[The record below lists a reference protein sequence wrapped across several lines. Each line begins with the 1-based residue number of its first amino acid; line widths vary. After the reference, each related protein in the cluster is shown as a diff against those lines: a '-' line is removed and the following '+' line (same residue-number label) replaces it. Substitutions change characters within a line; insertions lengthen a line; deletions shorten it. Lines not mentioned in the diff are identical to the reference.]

1 LTNVLNTKSPGND
14 SIKEH
19 SFIHSSIMDLLGGY
33 GSDGSSSCTNI
44 DNNDDELAHDA
55 SRIQAMTQQQ
65 QQLQQQ
71 ERKQQQQKLLAI
83 QSIATHKNQRG
94 KKRVS
99 LLAVL
104 PTHIVEQLT
113 QQGTVD
119 NHDYDSD
126 DGGVVVSNTT
136 TNKNDVHHDDA
147 DISSFLSELHAA
159 PTRNHISDKT
169 ITPIVRKLPVESV
182 GMALISSET
191 VRVSHASRPQEVMDI
206 HGTATSCKDS
216 IIVETV
222 QDMVD
227 DNHLSPK
234 PVSKAPTVPRTS
246 VPRPAA
252 VHAPRVTVPEHASA
266 PILIPAYPTDTI
278 DDKHDP
284 TITKDTSR
292 FDKKRSRKEMEK
304 ALRLGNFDTLSGVNV
319 QTLHKPSN
327 AYIIP
332 APGEAP
338 RHNVK
343 VAPVRMYDTKAGTD
357 VLGATISGKAKGKNQ
372 VNHLMAAAAA
382 FELKESQ
389 GAFKPKSQK
398 ANAKRKYG
406 W

>member
-1 LTNVLNTKSPGND
+1 
-14 SIKEH
+14 
-19 SFIHSSIMDLLGGY
+19 MDLLGGY
-33 GSDGSSSCTNI
+33 GSDGSSSNTSI

-55 SRIQAMTQQQ
+55 SRIQANTFQQQQQQQ
-65 QQLQQQ
+65 QQLQ
-71 ERKQQQQKLLAI
+71 KQKLLAI
-83 QSIATHKNQRG
+83 QSIATHNNQRG

-126 DGGVVVSNTT
+126 DGGVVVSNKA

-159 PTRNHISDKT
+159 PTRNLISDKT
-169 ITPIVRKLPVESV
+169 VTPIVRKLPVESV
-182 GMALISSET
+182 GKALISSET
-191 VRVSHASRPQEVMDI
+191 VSVSHASRQQEVIDI
-206 HGTATSCKDS
+206 HSTVTSCRDS

-227 DNHLSPK
+227 DNQDDNHLPPK
-234 PVSKAPTVPRTS
+234 PVSRATTVPRTS
-246 VPRPAA
+246 VPRPAV

-284 TITKDTSR
+284 TITKDTSLLE
-292 FDKKRSRKEMEK
+292 KKRSRNEMEK
-304 ALRLGNFDTLSGVNV
+304 ALRSGNFDTLSGVNV
-319 QTLHKPSN
+319 QTLHKPFN